1 MQFVK
6 KKVGLKLIKI
16 VLVGKKVARK
26 WLWRD
31 SWAMTRTSTW
41 SSVAGSVR
49 YSHAIVQLGRSG
61 WNTICQ
67 AGKSIVFCSWL
78 SFLFIMAALQISFFL
93 PIGLKG
99 NNLWTWPLLNISLC
113 ISVPTEQG
121 KLYLRDRPPDPHPS
135 IRETQSEP
143 IYRGSPRLR

>member
-1 MQFVK
+1 M
-6 KKVGLKLIKI
+6 IKI

-78 SFLFIMAALQISFFL
+78 SFLFIMAALSRLPFFANR
-93 PIGLKG
+93 LKRKE
-99 NNLWTWPLLNISLC
+99 SLDMASTSSKYFSMYLCTNCALSRVSC
-113 ISVPTEQG
+113 ICVTARLTPTPPSG
-121 KLYLRDRPPDPHPS
+121 KPRVNQSTGDP
-135 IRETQSEP
+135 QD
-143 IYRGSPRLR
+143 